1 MGDCKKS
8 VESVEM
14 SAAGKLIIGYTKYG
28 RPIFGTKEG
37 TQYRTQVATS
47 YSRAATR
54 KESMLEKYANI
65 LTGQI
70 IPEVETA
77 REEQG
82 AIFDQITAYQNTPG
96 KSPADEDYK
105 KLKILYEI
113 ATNKY
118 IRAMKTA
125 VKKMVAASTTAA
137 VAPIADAE
145 EADEDAALAEDD
157 DELMGLFKNLKMGG
171 GYRKRR
177 QRRQSRRHR
186 KSRKARKTNKSRR
199 SH

>member
-1 MGDCKKS
+1 
-8 VESVEM
+8 M
-14 SAAGKLIIGYTKYG
+14 SAAGKPIIGYTKYG

-37 TQYRTQVATS
+37 AQYRTQLATS

-54 KESMLEKYANI
+54 KESILEKYANL

-70 IPEVETA
+70 IPDVETA

-125 VKKMVAASTTAA
+125 VKEMVAASTTAA
-137 VAPIADAE
+137 AVATVDAE
-145 EADEDAALAEDD
+145 EAAEDAALAADD

-171 GYRKRR
+171 GYRK
-177 QRRQSRRHR
+177 SHKGR
-186 KSRKARKTNKSRR
+186 KSRKAHHKSHKGRKSSRHAR
-199 SH
+199 KNLRRK

>member
-1 MGDCKKS
+1 
-8 VESVEM
+8 M
-14 SAAGKLIIGYTKYG
+14 SAVGKPIIGYTKYG

-37 TQYRTQVATS
+37 AQYRTQLATS

-54 KESMLEKYANI
+54 KESILEKYVNL

-70 IPEVETA
+70 IPDVETA

-125 VKKMVAASTTAA
+125 VKEMVAASTTAA
-137 VAPIADAE
+137 AVATVDAE
-145 EADEDAALAEDD
+145 EAAEDAALEADD
-157 DELMGLFKNLKMGG
+157 VELMGLFKNLKMGG
-171 GYRKRR
+171 GYRKSHRK
-177 QRRQSRRHR
+177 SRKSR
-186 KSRKARKTNKSRR
+186 KSRKARKARKSRKNLR
-199 SH
+199 RK